1 MVVNLNKF
9 WPMVIN
15 SLGKLEEFHELL
27 INNHKIDSENSVTL
41 SDIEIDK
48 KLNFE
53 KYVKA
58 LCQKASQ
65 PPIKFPACHT

>member
-27 INNHKIDSENSVTL
+27 IDNHKIDSENSVTL
-41 SDIEIDK
+41 SEIEIDK
-48 KLNFE
+48 KLNF
-53 KYVKA
+53 
-58 LCQKASQ
+58 
-65 PPIKFPACHT
+65 